1 MMNLQETKKKE
12 MTKLSKE
19 ENKNAW
25 LEQMKMKVTI
35 P

>member
-1 MMNLQETKKKE
+1 

-35 P
+35 PWLLILPNI